1 MTYSGHVRNGQIA
14 LDEPAR
20 LPEGAAV
27 SVSVLERSESE
38 KSPRRDRHQILAL
51 PLEQRRELLAEQ
63 CRFLA
68 GHYQLDADRS
78 DWQGGDIVE

>member
-1 MTYSGHVRNGQIA
+1 MTYSGHVRSGQIA

-20 LPEGAAV
+20 MPEGAAV
-27 SVSVLERSESE
+27 SVSVLDQSEGENSTH
-38 KSPRRDRHQILAL
+38 RDRHQILAM

-63 CRFLA
+63 SNFLVA
-68 GHYQLDADRS
+68 HYQPDADRS